1 MVTRGKKE
9 VVQQICLVEM
19 IWKIKIKIQTRCLT
33 ILAHIIIIKM
43 EISLEIWIKENL
55 MDSPTTEPSVSTAMV
70 KQEVNQLQ
78 SKITKLTNKNQLFK
92 STGA

>member
-1 MVTRGKKE
+1 
-9 VVQQICLVEM
+9 
-19 IWKIKIKIQTRCLT
+19 
-33 ILAHIIIIKM
+33 M
-43 EISLEIWIKENL
+43 EISLEIWNKENL
-55 MDSPTTEPSVSTAMV
+55 MDSPTTGPSVSTEMV